1 MFCFWGGKDTFL
13 YNLCE
18 SYNIGEWV
26 SCLLPIPSFFLKIS
40 MFSNV
45 IINYPQVSVSK
56 ARAIIVLASDENA
69 DQVICITHYSFVM
82 LSNSCQGTSSQ
93 SIFFFSQFSFSRV
106 MHVL

>member
-1 MFCFWGGKDTFL
+1 MSFELFAYTFL
-13 YNLCE
+13 
-18 SYNIGEWV
+18 
-26 SCLLPIPSFFLKIS
+26 LKVS

-82 LSNSCQGTSSQ
+82 LSNSYQGTSSQ
-93 SIFFFSQFSFSRV
+93 SMFFFFFFLKSPSPE
-106 MHVL
+106 

>member
-1 MFCFWGGKDTFL
+1 M
-13 YNLCE
+13 
-18 SYNIGEWV
+18 
-26 SCLLPIPSFFLKIS
+26 PSFFLKVS

-82 LSNSCQGTSSQ
+82 LSNSY
-93 SIFFFSQFSFSRV
+93 
-106 MHVL
+106 